1 MLLLLSLCV
10 LCGCFGSGN
19 RYDDEAIAKYQEVVQ
34 ATNAMSATAY
44 EADISI
50 YKEVERKQRI
60 GKLNFKGQMRFTDA
74 DVELSMDMKLSFS
87 GISLDNIHLYY
98 KDQTMYMDMMDTKIK
113 ESVPSEGQSMASLLE
128 QSRRQLS
135 EDEIKEMFTSI
146 TFADET
152 KHVICAE
159 LNPDIILDRM
169 NQADYG
175 EDFSF
180 ERMEM
185 LLSEENGTWKKL
197 TLRMDA
203 RAEGEAVAVDIDFR
217 FSDTNAIDHIDF
229 PDFSEY
235 IDNASADVTE
245 NDKYGDM
252 ETKL

>member
-1 MLLLLSLCV
+1 
-10 LCGCFGSGN
+10 
-19 RYDDEAIAKYQEVVQ
+19 
-34 ATNAMSATAY
+34 MS
-44 EADISI
+44 S
-50 YKEVERKQRI
+50 
-60 GKLNFKGQMRFTDA
+60 
-74 DVELSMDMKLSFS
+74 
-87 GISLDNIHLYY
+87 H
-98 KDQTMYMDMMDTKIK
+98 
-113 ESVPSEGQSMASLLE
+113 LE
-128 QSRRQLS
+128 QSRRQIS

-175 EDFSF
+175 MNQADYGENFSF